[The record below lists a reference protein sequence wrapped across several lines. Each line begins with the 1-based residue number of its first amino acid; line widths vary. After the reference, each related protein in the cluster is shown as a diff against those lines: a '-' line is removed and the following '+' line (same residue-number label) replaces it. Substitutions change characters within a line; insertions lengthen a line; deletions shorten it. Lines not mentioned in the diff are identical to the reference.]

1 MSALV
6 LFLYLGEKYLTEI
19 KTIMMVIMMQIMEMI
34 TTTGI
39 IMWIGSTLPLV
50 VKLLLVVDTSVLVSD
65 SDVMGDDVVFRMIFG
80 GEVGSAP

>member
-6 LFLYLGEKYLTEI
+6 LFLYLGDKYLTEM

-39 IMWIGSTLPLV
+39 IMST
-50 VKLLLVVDTSVLVSD
+50 LLLVVILLSVVDTFVLVSD
-65 SDVMGDDVVFRMIFG
+65 SDVMGADVVFWMLFG
-80 GEVGSAP
+80 GEVGSAS

>member
-6 LFLYLGEKYLTEI
+6 LFLYLGDKYLTEM

-39 IMWIGSTLPLV
+39 IMWIGFTLPL
-50 VKLLLVVDTSVLVSD
+50 LLLVVDTLVLVSD
-65 SDVMGDDVVFRMIFG
+65 SDVMGVDVVFWMFFG

>member
-6 LFLYLGEKYLTEI
+6 LFLYLGEKYLTEM

-50 VKLLLVVDTSVLVSD
+50 VILLLVVDTSVLVSD
-65 SDVMGDDVVFRMIFG
+65 SDVMGADVVFWMLFG
-80 GEVGSAP
+80 GEVGSAS